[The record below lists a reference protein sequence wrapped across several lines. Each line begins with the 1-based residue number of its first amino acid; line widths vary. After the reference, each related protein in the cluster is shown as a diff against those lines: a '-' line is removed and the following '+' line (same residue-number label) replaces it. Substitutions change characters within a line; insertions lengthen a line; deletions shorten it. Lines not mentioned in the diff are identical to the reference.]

1 MGSFRF
7 YRRVHIFP
15 GASIN
20 FSKSGPSL
28 TLGVRGAHVTLGQR
42 GLTKTVGLPGSGL
55 YYTSRSGY
63 HSGVHSAHPDATAGS
78 PNDISE
84 HHLIGW
90 ITIAIIAAVALAIGV
105 AIGAGLGAK

>member
-28 TLGVRGAHVTLGQR
+28 TLGVRGAHVTLGRR
-42 GLTKTVGLPGSGL
+42 GITKTVGLPGSGL
-55 YYTSRSGY
+55 YYTSRTGY
-63 HSGVHSAHPDATAGS
+63 HSGVHSAHADAPAGP

-84 HHLIGW
+84 HRLMGW
-90 ITIAIIAAVALAIGV
+90 VTIAIIAAIALAIGI
-105 AIGAGLGAK
+105 AIGSGLGIK

>member
-42 GLTKTVGLPGSGL
+42 GITKTVGLPGSGL
-55 YYTSRSGY
+55 YYTSRNGTTA
-63 HSGVHSAHPDATAGS
+63 VFIRRMPTHPLARRMIS
-78 PNDISE
+78 PS
-84 HHLIGW
+84 
-90 ITIAIIAAVALAIGV
+90 IT
-105 AIGAGLGAK
+105 